1 MGSDVLKLTARQVAR
16 LAEAL
21 AAQQSEKPLRVGL
34 VRDAG
39 TRSAMGA
46 VPRFPGLDLVT
57 LDLATHD
64 EFADFDISTH
74 SAQLA
79 AEMEARIRD
88 FITNGRLDLIV
99 EATGR
104 TLTGA
109 MICHVA
115 IDCGHSIVSLNPRTD
130 LALGRY
136 LRHEAHSRGLRYVFW
151 QSETV
156 RAALEL
162 RQALEAAELRILS
175 LGAAVPASGEGDEA
189 LTSSDASSVMIDMA
203 CLANAT
209 GISFERPGMNG
220 MRCSLADL
228 ALHYRPMNAGG
239 ILAVD
244 SCIDY
249 MVLNEGERG
258 VYAVVEERSNS
269 QADAKAIFRT
279 FYSPIAHSDHGW
291 LAGIAEALDEHVGPQ
306 ERIYRPVADVCA
318 IAVRD
323 VKPGERLA
331 GTGGTD
337 YRNVAM
343 RIDEIRWRESIP
355 IGLLEGAM
363 AKQIIEAD
371 EPIVLENCVIDHTS
385 RLYAL
390 RGIQE
395 GLRLAS

>member
-1 MGSDVLKLTARQVAR
+1 MGSDVLKLPAQQVAR

-21 AAQQSEKPLRVGL
+21 AMRQSGKPLRVGI

-39 TRSAMGA
+39 MRDAIGPLPS
-46 VPRFPGLDLVT
+46 FPGLDLVA
-57 LDLATHD
+57 LDLETDGA
-64 EFADFDISTH
+64 FADFDISAR
-74 SAQLA
+74 SGQLA
-79 AEMEARIRD
+79 VQMEARIRD
-88 FITNGRLDLIV
+88 FIVNGSLDLVV

-109 MICHVA
+109 MICHAA
-115 IDCGHSIVSLNPRTD
+115 IDCGHSVASLNPRTD

-136 LRHEAHSRGLRYVFW
+136 LRHQACSNGLRYVPW
-151 QSETV
+151 HSEIV

-162 RQALEAAELRILS
+162 RHALELAGLRLVS

-189 LTSSDASSVMIDMA
+189 LSPLDASAVMIDMA

-220 MRCSLADL
+220 LRCSLGEL
-228 ALHYRPMNAGG
+228 ARHYRPMRAGG

-244 SCIDY
+244 CCVDY
-249 MVLNEGERG
+249 MVLDEGARG
-258 VYAVVEERSNS
+258 VYAVVE
-269 QADAKAIFRT
+269 QLVDGAPTFRT
-279 FYSPIAHSDHGW
+279 IYQPVAHFEHGW
-291 LAGIAEALDEHVGPQ
+291 LASIAEALAGNLDRSEGS
-306 ERIYRPVADVCA
+306 YRPVADVCA
-318 IAVRD
+318 IALRD

-331 GTGGTD
+331 GTGDAD

-343 RIDEIRWRESIP
+343 RIDEVRWRESIP

-363 AKQIIEAD
+363 AKQVIEAD

-390 RGIQE
+390 RGLQE
-395 GLRLAS
+395 GLRQAS